1 MDKEEFIK
9 RLEQEGRY
17 DTPLILQY
25 AGWLEKES
33 AKLNILQ
40 RNFTTRSGWQAVPF
54 PGSGAITRTGKG
66 SGPIKWTTL
75 GILKSRA
82 LGPCFILQQPLD

>member
-17 DTPLILQY
+17 DTPLILLY

-33 AKLNILQ
+33 AKLNIPPEKLYDKEWLA
-40 RNFTTRSGWQAVPF
+40 G
-54 PGSGAITRTGKG
+54 GSIPRVRGYYQDREGA
-66 SGPIKWTTL
+66 GPIKMDYL
-75 GILKSRA
+75 LE
-82 LGPCFILQQPLD
+82 F

>member
-33 AKLNILQ
+33 SKLNIPPEKLYDKEWLAGGSIPRVRGYYQ
-40 RNFTTRSGWQAVPF
+40 DREGQWTDKMDYPWNFE
-54 PGSGAITRTGKG
+54 K
-66 SGPIKWTTL
+66 
-75 GILKSRA
+75 
-82 LGPCFILQQPLD
+82 